1 MNLNLSTIVV
11 IVSLGSILSSLILL
25 MTSIFKF
32 SVKGVS
38 SWVVGSILNSISLL
52 LFALQGNLNN
62 ILNYYLSN
70 AIVICGFL
78 FFWKGVREFVIKD
91 KFSRYYWLLSPIML
105 VAVHYSFKVRIGF
118 ELRSILMALILG
130 TITSLAGIDLYRKC
144 ASLSEK
150 IVGGVFFS
158 YSIFSVIKL
167 ILVFNSMKI
176 NTNLDQS
183 FITIYTY
190 TFSFVIIFLY
200 TFGFLLMIGEK
211 LQTNLHEQAVSDP
224 LTSIYNKRG
233 FEIFSKHHFTNSKL
247 YGHKLFL
254 LILDI
259 DNFKH
264 INDSFGHSFGD
275 AVLCK
280 FTEVIS
286 KNIRERDMFFR
297 IGGEEF
303 VILLID
309 IDLKTAETVAERLR
323 RVIETTSVLNGYR
336 NVNFTVS
343 IGMAQL
349 NSSDV
354 QVSQILERADT
365 ALYKAKKT
373 GRNNVKL
380 ALS

>member
-1 MNLNLSTIVV
+1 
-11 IVSLGSILSSLILL
+11 
-25 MTSIFKF
+25 MTFIFKF

-52 LFALQGNLNN
+52 LFTTQGNSDN
-62 ILNYYLSN
+62 ILFCYLSN
-70 AIVICGFL
+70 TIAIYGFL
-78 FFWKGVREFVIKD
+78 FFWKGVREFVRKD
-91 KFSRYYWLLSPIML
+91 KFSQYYWLLPQIVL
-105 VAVHYSFKVRIGF
+105 VAMHYSFKVRIGF

-130 TITSLAGIDLYRKC
+130 SLTLLSGIDLYRKC
-144 ASLSEK
+144 PSLSEK
-150 IVGGVFFS
+150 IAGGVFFS
-158 YSIFSVIKL
+158 YSIFSAIKL
-167 ILVFNSMKI
+167 ILVFNYMKI
-176 NTNLDQS
+176 NTNLS
-183 FITIYTY
+183 SEFIAIYTY
-190 TFSFVIIFLY
+190 TFSFVTIFLY

-211 LQTNLHEQAVSDP
+211 LQINLHEQSVSDP
-224 LTSIYNKRG
+224 LTSIYNMRG
-233 FEIFSKHHFTNSKL
+233 FEIFSKQHFINSKL

-264 INDSFGHSFGD
+264 INDSFGYSFGD
-275 AVLCK
+275 AVICR

-309 IDLKTAETVAERLR
+309 IDLKTAEIIAERLR
-323 RVIETTSVLNGYR
+323 KVIETTGVLNGYR
-336 NVNFTVS
+336 NVNFTIS

-349 NSSDV
+349 NNSDV
-354 QVSQILERADT
+354 QISQLLERAGT
-365 ALYKAKKT
+365 ALYKAKKS
-373 GRNNVKL
+373 GKNNVKL